1 MTREAVVEIQGL
13 VAGYGRH
20 QVLQQLDLTL
30 WRGEALGIAGNN
42 GAGKTTL
49 LKLILGLITP
59 QEGRMSVLGTILDS
73 PRVRRL
79 MRCQIGYVPQLHPL
93 GKMPVSVHDAVLMG
107 RWGKGFGFFRRP
119 SLRDR
124 QKVTEILKEIRMSA
138 QERQEVHLLS
148 GGEQQKV
155 SIGRA
160 LVREAPILLLD
171 EPSTYLDHGSQA
183 EIDELIRTV
192 CLKHRL
198 SLIMISHDAEHLEAT
213 SDRILLLKNGRLDE
227 R

>member
-1 MTREAVVEIQGL
+1 MTREAVVEIHGL

-20 QVLQQLDLTL
+20 QVLQQLDLTV

-59 QEGRMSVLGTILDS
+59 QEGHMSVLGRMLDS

-79 MRCQIGYVPQLHPL
+79 MRCQIGYVPQLHPP

-107 RWGKGFGFFRRP
+107 RWGKSYGLFKRP
-119 SLRDR
+119 SLQDR
-124 QKVTEILKEIRMSA
+124 QKVTEILQEIGMSS
-138 QERQEVHLLS
+138 QEWREVHLLS

-183 EIDELIRTV
+183 EIVELIRTV
-192 CLKHRL
+192 CLKHHL
-198 SLIMISHDAEHLEAT
+198 SLIMISHDAEHLEAM
-213 SDRILLLKNGRLDE
+213 SDRILLLKNGRLEE

>member
-1 MTREAVVEIQGL
+1 MTSEAVVEIHDL

-20 QVLQQLDLTL
+20 QVLQQLDVTVR
-30 WRGEALGIAGNN
+30 RGEALGIAGKN

-49 LKLILGLITP
+49 FKVILGLLAP
-59 QEGRMSVLGTILDS
+59 MEGNVSVQGQILNT

-79 MRCQIGYVPQLHPL
+79 MRCQIGYVPQLHTP

-107 RWGKGFGFFRRP
+107 RWSKGFGFLKRP
-119 SLRDR
+119 RPQDR
-124 QKVTEILKEIRMSA
+124 QKVIEILQEIGLSHK
-138 QERQEVHLLS
+138 ERQDVRLLS

-171 EPSTYLDHGSQA
+171 EPSTYLDHSSQL
-183 EIDELIRTV
+183 EIIELIRSV
-192 CLKHRL
+192 RLKYRL
-198 SLIMISHDAEHLEAT
+198 TLIMISHDPEHLEGM
-213 SDRILLLKNGRLDE
+213 SDRILLLKNGRLEE

>member
-1 MTREAVVEIQGL
+1 MTREAVVEIRDL
-13 VAGYGRH
+13 IAGYGRH
-20 QVLQQLDLTL
+20 QVLHKLDLTV
-30 WRGEALGIAGNN
+30 WHGEALGIAGKN

-49 LKLILGLITP
+49 FKVILGLIAP
-59 QEGRMSVLGTILDS
+59 LAGCVNVQRRMLDT

-79 MRCQIGYVPQLHPL
+79 MRCQIGYVPQLHTP

-107 RWGKGFGFFRRP
+107 RWSKGFGFFKRP
-119 SLRDR
+119 TMQDR
-124 QKVTEILKEIRMSA
+124 QKVSEILREIGMSHKEW
-138 QERQEVHLLS
+138 QEVHLLS

-183 EIDELIRTV
+183 EIIELIKTV
-192 CLKHRL
+192 RLKHHL
-198 SLIMISHDAEHLEAT
+198 TLIMISHDPEHLEGM
-213 SDRILLLKNGRLDE
+213 SDRILLLKNGRLE
-227 R
+227 EL

>member
-1 MTREAVVEIQGL
+1 MTREAVIEIQNL

-20 QVLQQLDLTL
+20 QVLRQLDLTV
-30 WRGEALGIAGNN
+30 WRGEALGIAGKN

-49 LKLILGLITP
+49 FKIILGLIVP
-59 QEGRMSVLGTILDS
+59 IEGHVSVQGQILNTS
-73 PRVRRL
+73 RVRRL
-79 MRCQIGYVPQLHPL
+79 MRCQIGYVPQLHTP

-107 RWGKGFGFFRRP
+107 RWSKGFGFFKRP
-119 SLRDR
+119 TLLDR
-124 QKVTEILKEIRMSA
+124 QKVSEILQEIGMSHKEW
-138 QERQEVHLLS
+138 QQVHHLS

-183 EIDELIRTV
+183 EIIELITTV
-192 CLKHRL
+192 RLKHRL
-198 SLIMISHDAEHLEAT
+198 TLIMISHDPEHLEGM
-213 SDRILLLKNGRLDE
+213 SNRILLLKNGRLEE

>member
-1 MTREAVVEIQGL
+1 MTREAVVEIHGL

-20 QVLQQLDLTL
+20 QVLQQLDLTV
-30 WRGEALGIAGNN
+30 WRGETLGIAGNN

-49 LKLILGLITP
+49 LKLILGLIVP
-59 QEGRMSVLGTILDS
+59 QEGYITVLGRMLDS
-73 PRVRRL
+73 SRVRRL
-79 MRCQIGYVPQLHPL
+79 MRRQIGYVPQLHTP

-107 RWGKGFGFFRRP
+107 RWGKGFGFFKRP

-124 QKVTEILKEIRMSA
+124 QKVTEILQEIGMSHKEW
-138 QERQEVHLLS
+138 QEVHLLS

-183 EIDELIRTV
+183 EIVELIRAV
-192 CLKHRL
+192 RLKHGL
-198 SLIMISHDAEHLEAT
+198 SLIMISHDPEHLEVM
-213 SDRILLLKNGRLDE
+213 SDRILLLKNGRLEE

>member
-1 MTREAVVEIQGL
+1 MTREAVVEIHGL

-20 QVLQQLDLTL
+20 QVLQQLDLTV

-49 LKLILGLITP
+49 LKLILGLIAP
-59 QEGRMSVLGTILDS
+59 QEGYMTVLGRMLDS
-73 PRVRRL
+73 SRVRRL
-79 MRCQIGYVPQLHPL
+79 MRCQIGYVPQLHTP

-107 RWGKGFGFFRRP
+107 RWGKGFGFFKRP

-124 QKVTEILKEIRMSA
+124 QKVTEILQEIGMSHKEW
-138 QERQEVHLLS
+138 QEVHLLS

-183 EIDELIRTV
+183 EIVELIRAV
-192 CLKHRL
+192 RLKHGL
-198 SLIMISHDAEHLEAT
+198 SLIMISHDPEHLEVM
-213 SDRILLLKNGRLDE
+213 SDRILLLKNGRLEE

>member
-1 MTREAVVEIQGL
+1 MTREAVVEIHGL

-20 QVLQQLDLTL
+20 HVLQQLDLTV
-30 WRGEALGIAGNN
+30 WRGETLGIAGNN

-59 QEGRMSVLGTILDS
+59 QEGRMSVLGRMLDS

-79 MRCQIGYVPQLHPL
+79 MRCQIGYVPQLHTP

-119 SLRDR
+119 SPQDR
-124 QKVTEILKEIRMSA
+124 QKVSEILKEIGMSS
-138 QERQEVHLLS
+138 QEWQEVHLLS

-183 EIDELIRTV
+183 EIVELIRTV

-198 SLIMISHDAEHLEAT
+198 SLIMISHDAEHLEAM
-213 SDRILLLKNGRLDE
+213 SDRILLLKNGRLEE

>member
-1 MTREAVVEIQGL
+1 MTQEAVVEIRGL
-13 VAGYGRH
+13 LAGYGRH
-20 QVLQQLDLTL
+20 RVLQQLDLTV
-30 WRGEALGIAGNN
+30 WRGEALGIAGKN

-49 LKLILGLITP
+49 FKIILGLISP
-59 QEGRMSVLGTILDS
+59 LAGSVSVQGQKLDL

-79 MRCQIGYVPQLHPL
+79 MRCQIGYVPQLHTP

-107 RWGKGFGFFRRP
+107 RWSKGFCFFRRP
-119 SLRDR
+119 TLQDR
-124 QKVTEILKEIRMSA
+124 RKVSGILQEIGLSHKEW
-138 QERQEVHLLS
+138 QGVHLLS

-171 EPSTYLDHGSQA
+171 EPSTYLDHESQA
-183 EIDELIRTV
+183 EIIELIKTIR
-192 CLKHRL
+192 LKHHL
-198 SLIMISHDAEHLEAT
+198 TLIMISHDPEHLEGI
-213 SDRILLLKNGRLDE
+213 SDRILLLKNGRLEE

>member
-1 MTREAVVEIQGL
+1 MTREAVVEIHGL

-20 QVLQQLDLTL
+20 QVLQQLDLTV

-49 LKLILGLITP
+49 LKLILGLIAP
-59 QEGRMSVLGTILDS
+59 REGRMIVLGRMLDS

-79 MRCQIGYVPQLHPL
+79 IRCQIGYVPQLHPP
-93 GKMPVSVHDAVLMG
+93 GKMPVSVNDAVLMG
-107 RWGKGFGFFRRP
+107 RWGKSFGLFKRP
-119 SLRDR
+119 SLQDR
-124 QKVTEILKEIRMSA
+124 QKVTEILQEIGMSS
-138 QERQEVHLLS
+138 QEWREVHLLS

-183 EIDELIRTV
+183 EIVELIRTV
-192 CLKHRL
+192 CLKHSL
-198 SLIMISHDAEHLEAT
+198 SLIMISHDAEHLEAM
-213 SDRILLLKNGRLDE
+213 SDRILLLKNGRLEE

>member
-1 MTREAVVEIQGL
+1 MTGEPVVEIHGL
-13 VAGYGRH
+13 VAGYGRR
-20 QVLQQLDLTL
+20 QVLQQLDVTL
-30 WRGEALGIAGNN
+30 RRGEALGIAGNN

-49 LKLILGLITP
+49 LKLILGLMVP
-59 QEGRMSVLGTILDS
+59 QEGRISVLGRMLDR

-79 MRCQIGYVPQLHPL
+79 MRCQIGYVPQLHPH

-107 RWGKGFGFFRRP
+107 RWGKSFGLFKRP
-119 SLRDR
+119 TLQDR
-124 QKVTEILKEIRMSA
+124 LKVSDILQEVGMSS
-138 QERQEVHLLS
+138 QEWREVHLLS

-171 EPSTYLDHGSQA
+171 EPGTYLDHESQA
-183 EIDELIRTV
+183 EINELIRTV
-192 CLKHRL
+192 CVKHRL
-198 SLIMISHDAEHLEAT
+198 SLIMISHDAEHLEAM
-213 SDRILLLKNGRLDE
+213 SDRILVLKNGRLEE